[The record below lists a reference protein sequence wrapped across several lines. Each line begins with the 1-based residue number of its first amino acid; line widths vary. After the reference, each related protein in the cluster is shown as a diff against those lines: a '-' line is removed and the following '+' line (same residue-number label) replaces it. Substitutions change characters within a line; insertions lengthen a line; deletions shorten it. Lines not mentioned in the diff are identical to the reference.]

1 MTPDTT
7 LALVPSDHFATRA
20 AQRGLSSQL
29 LDFILTYGTE
39 FHANGAVSLTV
50 LERNLP
56 RDLRTDPAV
65 EVTRDWVVVIA
76 QDTLVTCYHRARAS
90 TFLRRKNK
98 LPSWA
103 RPCRPGSP
111 SR

>member
-7 LALVPSDHFATRA
+7 LALVPSDHFAARA
-20 AQRGLSSQL
+20 AQRNLPLHL
-29 LDFILTYGTE
+29 LDFILAYGTE

-56 RDLRTDPAV
+56 PDLRNDPAV
-65 EVTRDWVVVIA
+65 RDTRDWVVVIA
-76 QDTLVTCYHRARAS
+76 EDTLVTCYHRPRAS
-90 TFLRRKNK
+90 TFLRRKNR

-103 RPCRPGSP
+103 RPCRPKTP
-111 SR
+111 